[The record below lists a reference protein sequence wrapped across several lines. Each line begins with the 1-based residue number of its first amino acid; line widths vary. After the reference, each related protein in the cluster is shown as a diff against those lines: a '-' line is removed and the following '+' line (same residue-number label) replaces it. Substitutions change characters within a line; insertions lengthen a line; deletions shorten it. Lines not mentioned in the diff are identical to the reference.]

1 MEINKSFL
9 KDAIY
14 NLRDLQRNA
23 KGIRMTART
32 QPVLIKAERGEEDCF
47 VMMDYDLFEKLV
59 DAYNLLDE
67 NKTFK
72 VNKKRSEEKIEF
84 LKRQGQ
90 R

>member
-1 MEINKSFL
+1 MEITKSFL

-23 KGIRMTART
+23 KGIRMTARM
-32 QPVLIKAERGEEDCF
+32 QPVLIKAERGENDCF

-67 NKTFK
+67 EKTFK
-72 VNKKRSEEKIEF
+72 VNKKRSDQKAEF
-84 LKRQGQ
+84 LARNGQ